1 MIRIGDNAILES
13 GTATFQ
19 AGHEKTG
26 VISLSRSDRNLEPV
40 ITATPL
46 NEYGD
51 INIHLDT
58 TVQFDNTS
66 KKWQFEIKRSI
77 GANANNDTGAEA
89 MTVVWKAICLKN
101 VRSVGSSI
109 TVTDEPT

>member
-13 GTATFQ
+13 GTATFR

-26 VISLSRSDRNLEPV
+26 IISLSRSDRNLEPV

-46 NEYGD
+46 NEHGD

-58 TVQFDNTS
+58 TVEFNNST
-66 KKWQFEIKRSI
+66 KKWQFIIHRSI
-77 GANANNDTGAEA
+77 GANTNNDVGAEA
-89 MTVVWKAICLKN
+89 MTVIWKAICLEN
-101 VRSVGSSI
+101 IRQVGG
-109 TVTDEPT
+109 TVTVANEPH